1 MQLAGFQRTR
11 HSVRFLIIGQKAL
24 SEATV
29 PTKGR
34 EMLAELTKTDSLAA
48 QRGSPGPIGNALF
61 KLTQSRVASGWTNR
75 CAPTE
80 AS

>member
-1 MQLAGFQRTR
+1 
-11 HSVRFLIIGQKAL
+11 
-24 SEATV
+24 
-29 PTKGR
+29 
-34 EMLAELTKTDSLAA
+34 MLAELTKTDSLAA